1 MNNNQR
7 RWRQYISRIP
17 HLFRYML
24 LGALVLFIS
33 LFFPNNIRLEYEF
46 EQGDSWS
53 YDDLRAPFSFPIK
66 KSEVELEA
74 ERKKIAREFMPYY
87 RLNSNVKA
95 EQQENFVKLFAKEY
109 TALKADTSIKKL
121 EIDSA
126 NYTSFGLGLLEA
138 LYSKHIIK
146 LDKSH
151 QKRGGDF
158 QFKLIEKQL
167 ELGEAQVV
175 DFFTT
180 KEATQIV
187 VDTLEKLKAE
197 FQYNELLLNIL
208 EDLIR
213 TADIEYDASLTE
225 KNKNFTLKS
234 LSPVRGLVK
243 AGEFII
249 RRGEIVDSL
258 SYAKLISYE
267 EKYDQEVNKHKNS
280 FLIYFGYLILTI
292 ALLSIFAIFMR
303 VYEQDVFNNLQHLGL
318 IIALIAGYS
327 YLSFNLTD
335 FPAVTSY
342 LIPFCIAPIIIKN
355 FFSAQLALFSHIVII
370 LIASMLLSL
379 DYQFILVQIIVGMVA
394 IMSKRKTRYLTGFF
408 FSVLYIGIAYTACYL
423 SLELIHKG
431 AIAPALAED
440 GRIIEEGVN
449 WATLGWIG
457 MNICLTL
464 LSYPLIPLLE
474 RAFGLISE
482 ITLVELSDLNKPL
495 LKELSFNAPG
505 TMQHSL
511 QVANLAEAAA
521 TEVGANAL
529 LVKVGAL
536 YHDIGKT
543 ISPPHF
549 IENQI
554 QYNPH
559 KEMTYL
565 ESAKMII
572 SHVTEG
578 IKLAKKYRLPSVLID
593 FIRTH
598 HGTTRVEY
606 FYRMHKKEFPNE
618 PINESDFTYPGPRP
632 RNREEAILMLADS
645 IEAASKS
652 LKTPTG
658 QDIDKLVENIISFK
672 ISHGQLQ
679 DTDLTFEELDAVKK
693 VFKKMLRSIHHVRI
707 EYPDEQPTTLDK
719 PKDALPEA
727 KKEEEAK
734 KEDKDPEEEKNK
746 ELEDKS
752 SGKEPLAE
760 EQDLKED
767 EKEEKD

>member
-7 RWRQYISRIP
+7 RWRQFINRIP
-17 HLFRYML
+17 HLFRYLL

-33 LFFPNNIRLEYEF
+33 LFFPNNIRLEFEI
-46 EQGDSWS
+46 EQGESWS
-53 YDDLRAPFSFPIK
+53 YEDLRAPFSFPIK
-66 KSEVELEA
+66 KSEAELEA
-74 ERKKIAREFMPYY
+74 ERKEIAREFMPYY
-87 RLNSNVKA
+87 RLHPNVKA
-95 EQQENFVKLFAKEY
+95 EQQEAFVRLFAEEYKSLKE
-109 TALKADTSIKKL
+109 DTSIADL

-126 NYTSFGLGLLEA
+126 SYTSFGLGLLEG
-138 LYSKHIIK
+138 LYTRHIIK
-146 LDKSH
+146 LDRQH
-151 QKRGGDF
+151 QKKGRDF
-158 QFKLIEKQL
+158 QFRLIEKQV
-167 ELGEAQVV
+167 EQGEAEVE

-180 KEATQIV
+180 KEATQLM
-187 VDTLEKLKAE
+187 VDTLEKLKLE
-197 FQYNELLLNIL
+197 YEYNELLLNIL

-213 TADIEYDASLTE
+213 TADIRYDGSLTE
-225 KNKNFTLKS
+225 KNKNFALKS

-249 RRGEIVDSL
+249 RRGEIIDSL

-280 FLIYFGYLILTI
+280 YLIYFGYLILTI

-303 VYEQDVFNNLQHLGL
+303 VYEQEVFDNLQHLAL

-327 YLSFNLTD
+327 YLSFSLEHLSD
-335 FPAVTSY
+335 VTSY

-431 AIAPALAED
+431 AIAAALAED

-457 MNICLTL
+457 LNICLTL

-549 IENQI
+549 IENQN

-559 KEMTYL
+559 NEMTYL

-598 HGTTRVEY
+598 HGSTRVEY
-606 FYRMHKKEFPNE
+606 FYRMHKKEFPDQE
-618 PINESDFTYPGPRP
+618 IDESVFTYPGPRP
-632 RNREEAILMLADS
+632 RNKEEAILLLADS
-645 IEAASKS
+645 LEAASKS

-679 DTDLTFEELDAVKK
+679 DTNLTFKELDAIKR

-707 EYPDEQPTTLDK
+707 EYPDEQNTEALDK
-719 PKDALPEA
+719 PKAALPEA
-727 KKEEEAK
+727 K
-734 KEDKDPEEEKNK
+734 
-746 ELEDKS
+746 
-752 SGKEPLAE
+752 
-760 EQDLKED
+760 
-767 EKEEKD
+767 EKEENKDKELKGNSTTKEDSEPTETDGDDQEKEDSDEKQ